1 MSDNPAIYTPA
12 VVYAIV
18 SLAVGVNMLTAG
30 WAALVRKPLVQLPL
44 VLAVLAGL
52 VFTLYPDGRSLTV
65 NWDVLFRLVFNVV
78 SVYAVA
84 NLIGVAGGDALFLYR
99 RRAAELKADEQPA
112 PEPAPAPADEEAEE
126 KPAGRCYCWLG
137 AFRASWFRPG
147 PI

>member
-18 SLAVGVNMLTAG
+18 SLAVGVNLLTAC

-44 VLAVLAGL
+44 ALAVLAGL
-52 VFTLYPDGRSLTV
+52 VFTLFPDGRNLTI

-78 SVYAVA
+78 SVYALA

-99 RRAAELKADEQPA
+99 RRAAELRAEEAPAPA
-112 PEPAPAPADEEAEE
+112 PEPALAGEEAEE